1 MRKLSYRRTDR
12 AEFIKDSSKV
22 GSLKGTPIALRT
34 SIKAAFH
41 WIIHVVFEQT
51 MCEFEPWGSKITWK
65 VYLETCKNISEAFCE
80 NSWSNCLTAV
90 GYFHIIN
97 VWQVPK
103 YAHVIGTGTL
113 QLRTFLSVIWLSH
126 G

>member
-1 MRKLSYRRTDR
+1 MNILREMSKVSILGLEMTKFPLCLLTPNNMRKIRKSNKSFVRKLSYRRTDR

-51 MCEFEPWGSKITWK
+51 MCDFEP
-65 VYLETCKNISEAFCE
+65 
-80 NSWSNCLTAV
+80 
-90 GYFHIIN
+90 
-97 VWQVPK
+97 
-103 YAHVIGTGTL
+103 
-113 QLRTFLSVIWLSH
+113 
-126 G
+126 